1 MPVINITTNRGGGT
15 VTEEA
20 PTSSGDSII
29 QTSYGSISF
38 ISEDISKQIS
48 GSNITFNTSYL
59 FKKGSLEVY
68 INGLKMSSGFDFSEN
83 INLSSFSLIFL
94 DSQINKVLNPSSCI
108 LVKYAKG

>member
-15 VTEEA
+15 VIEEG
-20 PTSSGDSII
+20 SSSTGDSII
-29 QTSYGSISF
+29 QVSYGSISF
-38 ISEDISKQIS
+38 ISEDLSKQIL
-48 GSNITFNTSYL
+48 GINQIFNTSYT

-68 INGLKMSSGFDFSEN
+68 INGLRMSPGFDFLEE

-94 DSQINKVLNPSSCI
+94 DSQLDKVLNQSSCI